1 VTLVDSHCHLDD
13 PRFDGDRELVIER
26 AANAGVEIILTVG
39 TGEGPPDLEA
49 GLRVASTHERIFA
62 TVGVH
67 PHDASKAAGD
77 TWDRL
82 RQLVAHPKVLAIGE
96 IGLDYYYDNSPRVQ
110 QQAAFE
116 EQLRISKETGKP
128 VIIHTR
134 DAWEDTMR
142 ILRGNWTASGIM
154 HCFSGGPSE
163 AKQALDMG
171 FYLGFG
177 GVITFPKADKV
188 REAAKFTPLD
198 RILVE
203 TDAPYLA
210 PVPHRGKRNEPVFVL
225 DTARR
230 LAELKEIPIEE
241 LAEASTGNF
250 RRLCL
255 PEAIGSE

>member
-13 PRFDGDRELVIER
+13 SRFDNDRELVIER
-26 AANAGVEIILTVG
+26 AAEAGVEIILTVG

-49 GLRVASTHERIFA
+49 GLRVASTHKRIFA

-67 PHDASKAAGD
+67 PHDARKADGD
-77 TWDRL
+77 TWSRL
-82 RQLVAHPKVLAIGE
+82 RRLAAHPKVLAIGE
-96 IGLDYYYDNSPRVQ
+96 IGLDYYYDNSPRELQ
-110 QQAAFE
+110 RSAFE
-116 EQLRISKETGKP
+116 EQLRIAKETGKP
-128 VIIHTR
+128 VVIHTR
-134 DAWEDTMR
+134 DAWEETVS
-142 ILRGNWTASGIM
+142 ILHESWSGGGIM

-163 AKQALDMG
+163 AKQTLDMG

-188 REAAKFTPLD
+188 CEAAKFAPLD
-198 RILVE
+198 RLLVE

-210 PVPHRGKRNEPVFVL
+210 PVPHRGERNEPVFIL

-230 LAELKEIPIEE
+230 LAELKGIPIEE
-241 LAEASTGNF
+241 LAGATTSNF

-255 PEAIGSE
+255 PDAIGSG